1 MRKKITKLAALLMAL
16 AMLLSTSAFAAEETA
31 AAELPQNQEITEPI
45 TPWQDSSD
53 NDPNFVTR
61 GSSYIDCSSL
71 AVFSTGGGGL
81 DIAFSIT
88 GTRTMD
94 SIGAYWIDLY
104 RGSNTSSGTRVAS
117 FLYTDSGYSYLMTT
131 NTFYHS
137 GIIHYDDAIIGNSYY
152 AVAMY
157 YAGYGGGGDF
167 YRHVSTVSRA

>member
-1 MRKKITKLAALLMAL
+1 MTKLAALLLAL

-31 AAELPQNQEITEPI
+31 AAKLPQNQEITEPI
-45 TPWQDSSD
+45 NPWKDSSD
-53 NDPNFVTR
+53 DPSFVTR
-61 GSSYIDCSSL
+61 GSSYILASSL
-71 AVFSTGGGGL
+71 AVHSTGGGGL
-81 DIAFSIT
+81 DIVFSIT

-131 NTFYHS
+131 NDVYHE
-137 GIIHYDDAIIGNSYY
+137 GVIHYEGATTGSCYY

-167 YRHVSTVSRA
+167 YRHVSTVSQA

>member
-1 MRKKITKLAALLMAL
+1 MKKRMTKLAALLLAL
-16 AMLLSTSAFAAEETA
+16 AMLLSTSAFAAEEIVT
-31 AAELPQNQEITEPI
+31 AELLQIPEITEPI
-45 TPWQDSSD
+45 VPQEDSDDTPG
-53 NDPNFVTR
+53 FVTR
-61 GSSYIDCSSL
+61 GSNYIDCSSL
-71 AVFSTGGGGL
+71 AVHSTGGGGL

-88 GTRTMD
+88 GTHTMD

-131 NTFYHS
+131 NTVYHD
-137 GIIHYDDAIIGNSYY
+137 GIIHYEGATTGSCYY

-167 YRHVSTVSRA
+167 YRHVSTVSQA